1 MKKLLLATALSVAS
15 LSANAEVIT
24 TTGGV
29 SVIQSDTIAADQA
42 NLQTSVDFTQW
53 WTTPVNT
60 NTPGANLSTNT
71 ILASPAT
78 LDAAVNAELVGMG
91 VINVFDGLVTDGN
104 APSNRPI
111 CDGCQLSFTF
121 GGFMRDVAVPE
132 LDFSSAWLNIYLDY
146 NFNSI
151 ANPFDI
157 ANDQGA
163 TLNISDEVAKA
174 VDGVLWLSLDIRNFV
189 FTPDITNP
197 NPNAGGVVGFQG
209 DVSSD
214 PARLGLASDAF
225 VNDFFAIGGDSYDV
239 NTRGFTAF
247 FERTSGSGNLLPYA
261 VNGSGNIEARVV
273 SEPGAIALFSL
284 GLIGLGLS
292 ARRRMNK

>member
-29 SVIQSDTIAADQA
+29 SVIQSNTIAPDQA

-53 WTTPVNT
+53 WTSQGNT

-71 ILASPAT
+71 FVASPTA
-78 LDAAVNAELVGMG
+78 LDAAGSTELVGMG

-104 APSNRPI
+104 APSNKPI

-121 GGFMRDVAVPE
+121 GGFTREVGPG

-146 NFNSI
+146 DFNSI

-163 TLNISDEVAKA
+163 TISVSDEVAKA
-174 VDGVLWLSLDIRNFV
+174 IDGDLWLSLDIRNFT
-189 FTPDITNP
+189 FDPDANAS

-247 FERTSGSGNLLPYA
+247 FERISGSGNLLPYA
-261 VNGSGNIEARVV
+261 VNGSGNIEARIV